1 MNYHSLNQYFYKL
14 YARLFMLALVPIG
27 VFIFLYKASETNW
40 LTNTKLDIEPE
51 MIVYAAAAIAFMDWL
66 MALLIMYVGLKRVR
80 KEVSLGERLSR
91 YANLTTVRSA
101 LFSSGMLIL
110 AIGYHLSQHQWL
122 TIGFMVSLILPAIFW
137 PVPGR
142 VCYDLRLKG
151 DERMM
156 ILYKMDKL

>member
-1 MNYHSLNQYFYKL
+1 MNYHSLSQYFYKL
-14 YARLFMLALVPIG
+14 YARMFMMVLLPIG
-27 VFIFLYKASETNW
+27 VFIFLYQARETQW
-40 LTNTKLDIEPE
+40 LPEAKPDIEPE
-51 MIVYAAAAIAFMDWL
+51 LIVYAAVIIAFMDWL